1 MHVGLGNIMEMS
13 NEQFHSTIY
22 YIIYH
27 IFKLNPT
34 DFKVK
39 SNFTCEKMPS
49 QSEEKYSTLWFCRF
63 KAFKMRHMIDVTNV
77 ISTKLFPCSE

>member
-39 SNFTCEKMPS
+39 SNFTFEKMPS
-49 QSEEKYSTLWFCRF
+49 QSEEKHSTL
-63 KAFKMRHMIDVTNV
+63 
-77 ISTKLFPCSE
+77 